1 MDVVFGGGK
10 FGLRAVKWLID
21 NKRDFVVIDPNEDC
35 LVQREYHL
43 KEFDGKGGFLR
54 GDIKEL
60 IEIVLEKKPELVFPT
75 APIHLAAALVKE
87 FHKMKEWN
95 EKVNC
100 ILSGLPPK
108 IIVSVGRGSVVVSYN
123 RDATCLENCNA
134 PDICPVTKIKK
145 PAPMHEL
152 VRFAVPDGFVIKSEY
167 LEPGLGA
174 IKGDLLRRLLESVD
188 DRIVVATACRCHG
201 VITSLRR

>member
-95 EKVNC
+95 EKINC

-174 IKGDLLRRLLESVD
+174 IKGDLLRKLLESVD

>member
-10 FGLRAVKWLID
+10 FGLKAVKWLID
-21 NKRDFVVIDPNEDC
+21 NKRDFVVIDSNEDC
-35 LVQREYHL
+35 LVRRKL
-43 KEFDGKGGFLR
+43 KEFDGKGEFLK
-54 GDIKEL
+54 GGVKEL
-60 IEIVLEKKPELVFPT
+60 TEILLEKKPELVFPT

-87 FHKMKEWN
+87 FHKMEEWD

-100 ILSGLPPK
+100 ILSGLPSK
-108 IIVSVGRGSVVVSYN
+108 VIVSVGRGSVVVSYN
-123 RDATCLENCNA
+123 RDATCLEDCSA

-145 PAPMHEL
+145 PAPMYEL

-174 IKGDLLRRLLESVD
+174 IKGDLLRELLESVG

-201 VITSLRR
+201 VVTSLKR